1 MTADMVMV
9 PPRYFSI
16 IKLSDLNFITIFKP
30 YFQHMKK
37 LFLSVLL
44 FVSAL
49 MISNQAL
56 ATHAAGGELIYTV
69 VDPTT
74 NTYKFIFKF
83 YRDCS
88 GSTEPATFQL
98 CGSPFN
104 AACAAPF
111 TATLTKVVGNLPNGQ
126 PNGSPVTTGCP
137 GFPTTCNGGSIPGY
151 REWWY
156 EGTVTLPAACNY
168 WRFFVQLCCRNNG
181 INNLITSGSQNIF
194 IEAHYDNTITPNNN
208 SPYFSNP
215 PIAYFCINQPANVNY
230 AAIDPDGDSVVYESI
245 EPRTNASCTYA
256 PNQIFAAGFSIIEPF
271 PTGNTFTLN
280 TATGAISF
288 TPTVAGK
295 WVFTIKVKEYRNG
308 QYIGFIM
315 RDIQIV
321 VDNCNTPSPT
331 LNIDTLTITAGQLVN
346 GVIQGCA
353 EDTLNF
359 CFDLESTYP
368 LAVLVPSDNSTIS
381 LPGATVTYQN
391 TLTDSIRACVT
402 WPTTILDTGLHVL
415 TITVKDSSCQPP
427 GFLIT
432 NTFSIPININPITK
446 AFGDT
451 SICTGDSAPL
461 SVYGGSSFTW
471 TALPGGSGI
480 GSLSCTNCNNPVASP
495 TVTTSYVVTSNLS
508 SICNQSTDTVTVQV
522 ATGPV
527 LTVTPDTTTC
537 VNAQLQLNVSPIP
550 SNQAYNYTWAPA
562 ANLNN
567 ANIANPIVSGLT
579 NNTTFTVT
587 VVPQGI
593 LACQSVATVD
603 VEVLLGFDIGNS
615 DTSICLG
622 ESVQINPIGGN
633 PKYTYTWT
641 PPTNVSNPTIIDPV
655 ITPNTFGVF
664 PYTITASFPGC
675 PDSSQSLTITVDP
688 NPLVTMDSLSYTI
701 CRGDTLHLN
710 ATVTPPGVNYAYQ
723 WAPGADLVN
732 ANTLNPIF
740 DGLTTT
746 ALTLTATSPIGC
758 VGTGV
763 TTINVIPADFLNIVK
778 GDEEICPN
786 EIATLEVSGSI
797 KHVWAP
803 SYLVSDSTANVVTTQ
818 PVTTTTYY
826 VYGIDDK
833 GCKDT
838 VKTTVVVNP
847 GAVLDA
853 GDRHVIY
860 PGESAQLYANGNCSF
875 FTWTPPNG
883 LTATD
888 IKNPIATPSVSTRYF
903 VTASTESGCSAT
915 DSVDVIV
922 SPESVLELP
931 NAFSPGAGT
940 SVNDELKIIIRGV
953 ATLNSFRIFNRW
965 GQEVF
970 YTTDISKGWNGQL
983 NGKPQPMGAYVYVI
997 DAVSSTGKRFYKQ
1010 GNVTLI
1016 R

>member
-1 MTADMVMV
+1 
-9 PPRYFSI
+9 
-16 IKLSDLNFITIFKP
+16 
-30 YFQHMKK
+30 MKK
-37 LFLSVLL
+37 LLLSVLL
-44 FVSAL
+44 FISAL
-49 MISNQAL
+49 MISTQVH
-56 ATHAAGGELIYTV
+56 ATHAAGGELIYAV
-69 VDPTT
+69 VNPAT
-74 NTYKFIFKF
+74 NQYKFTFKF

-88 GSTEPATFQL
+88 GSTEPTTFQL

-137 GFPTTCNGGSIPGY
+137 GFPTTCNGGAIPGY

-156 EGTVTLPAACNY
+156 EGTVTLPAQCNY
-168 WRFFVQLCCRNNG
+168 LRFFVQLCCRNNG
-181 INNLITSGSQNIF
+181 INNLVTSGSQNIF
-194 IEAHYDNTITPNNN
+194 IEAHYDNTLSTTPVIADNR

-215 PIAYFCINQPANVNY
+215 PIAYFCINQQANVNY

-245 EPRTNASCTYA
+245 EPRTNQNCTYA
-256 PNQIFAAGFSIIEPF
+256 PNQIFAAGFSVIEPF

-280 TATGAISF
+280 TSTGAISF

-295 WVFTIKVKEYRNG
+295 WVFTVKVKEYRNG

-331 LNIDTLTITAGQLVN
+331 LNVDSLNIVAGQLVN

-353 EDTLNF
+353 EDTLSF
-359 CFDLESTYP
+359 CFDLKSTYP
-368 LAVLVPSDNSTIS
+368 LAILVPNDNSAIS
-381 LPGATVTYQN
+381 LPGSTVTYQN

-402 WPTTILDTGLHVL
+402 WPTTVLDTGLHVL

-451 SICTGDSAPL
+451 AICTGDSAPL

-471 TALPGGSGI
+471 TVLPGGSGI
-480 GSLSCTNCNNPVASP
+480 GSLSCTNCNNPIASP

-522 ATGPV
+522 ATGPA
-527 LTVTPDTTTC
+527 LTITPDTTTC
-537 VNAQLQLNVSPIP
+537 VNAQLQLQVTAIP
-550 SNQAYNYTWAPA
+550 SNQTYNYTWAPA
-562 ANLNN
+562 ANLSN

-587 VVPQGI
+587 VVPAGI

-603 VEVLLGFDIGNS
+603 VEVLLGFDIANS
-615 DTSICLG
+615 DTAICLG
-622 ESVQINPIGGN
+622 DAVQINPIGGN
-633 PKYTYTWT
+633 PKYTYSWT
-641 PPTNVSNPTIIDPV
+641 PTTYVNNPSIINPIITPTN
-655 ITPNTFGVF
+655 FGVF

-688 NPLVTMDSLSYTI
+688 NPTVVIDSLSYTI

-710 ATVTPPGVNYAYQ
+710 ATVTPTGVNYTYQ
-723 WAPGADLVN
+723 WAPGADLSN
-732 ANTLNPIF
+732 STIINPIF
-740 DGLTTT
+740 DGYATTS
-746 ALTLTATSPIGC
+746 LTLTATSPVGC
-758 VGTGV
+758 TGSGV
-763 TTINVIPADFLNIVK
+763 TTVNVIPGTFMDID
-778 GDEEICPN
+778 GDREICPN
-786 EIATLEVSGSI
+786 DTVHLHAIGGSI
-797 KHVWAP
+797 VTWSP
-803 SYLVSDSTANVVTTQ
+803 TYLVPDSNARDIIVQ
-818 PVTTTTYY
+818 PVTTTTFYL
-826 VYGIDDK
+826 YGIDAI

-838 VKTTVVVNP
+838 VKATVVVNP

-853 GDRHVIY
+853 GDKHLIY
-860 PGESAQLYANGNCSF
+860 PGESAKLYADGNCSF
-875 FTWTPPNG
+875 FTWSPPSG
-883 LTATD
+883 LSATD

-903 VTASTESGCSAT
+903 VTATTESGCSAS

-931 NAFSPGAGT
+931 NAFSPGSGT
-940 SVNDELKIIIRGV
+940 SVNDELRIIMRGV

-970 YTTDISKGWNGQL
+970 FTNDISKGWNGQL
-983 NGKPQPMGAYVYVI
+983 NGKPQPMGAYVYVL
-997 DAVSSTGKRFYKQ
+997 DAVSASGKRFYKQ
-1010 GNVTLI
+1010 GNVTLV